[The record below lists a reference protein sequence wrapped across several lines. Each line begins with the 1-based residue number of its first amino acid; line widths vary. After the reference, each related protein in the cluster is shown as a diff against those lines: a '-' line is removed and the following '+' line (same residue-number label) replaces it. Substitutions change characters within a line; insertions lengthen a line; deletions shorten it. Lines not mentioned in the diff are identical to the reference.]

1 MESGASVKHH
11 SIELEDCGSVSVF
24 IQGDSERLREG
35 VVFLTLH
42 DVGSSYKNWLDF
54 SSHSSMEEIQRRCV
68 FLHVALPGQQPGAE
82 DFPADFVYPTMAK
95 LGLNLVTVLDHFKVK
110 MVVGLGDG
118 AGANILTR
126 FAINHPS
133 RIHGLIAI
141 NPTSS
146 KANPSALTRMK
157 EAISGQDSGKQLND
171 KNAAKFCE
179 AYKKRTDILPE
190 LKRIKCDVLLV
201 AGMKSKNIADTEA
214 LHRDIAAG
222 ICSIIKVENVA
233 EPVGETPEKTAE
245 ALLLFCQGMGLLPTL
260 GRRGSRTDSQGEGRR
275 GSMSMEEYDTPNI
288 RRLSLSAEAMGKQ
301 DKEEE
306 EEEEEEIQSPKS
318 MADYDR
324 PNIRRLSLASS

>member
-1 MESGASVKHH
+1 MG
-11 SIELEDCGSVSVF
+11 
-24 IQGDSERLREG
+24 
-35 VVFLTLH
+35 
-42 DVGSSYKNWLDF
+42 
-54 SSHSSMEEIQRRCV
+54 
-68 FLHVALPGQQPGAE
+68 
-82 DFPADFVYPTMAK
+82 
-95 LGLNLVTVLDHFKVK
+95 
-110 MVVGLGDG
+110 
-118 AGANILTR
+118 
-126 FAINHPS
+126 
-133 RIHGLIAI
+133 
-141 NPTSS
+141 
-146 KANPSALTRMK
+146 
-157 EAISGQDSGKQLND
+157 ND

-214 LHRDIAAG
+214 LHRDIVAG
-222 ICSIIKVENVA
+222 ICSIIKVENVG

-260 GRRGSRTDSQGEGRR
+260 GRRGSRTDS
-275 GSMSMEEYDTPNI
+275 MSMEEYDTPNI

-306 EEEEEEIQSPKS
+306 EEEEEIQSPKS

>member
-1 MESGASVKHH
+1 
-11 SIELEDCGSVSVF
+11 
-24 IQGDSERLREG
+24 LREG

-42 DVGSSYKNWLDF
+42 DVGSSYKSWLDF
-54 SSHSSMEEIQRRCV
+54 SSHPGMEDIRRRCV

-82 DFPADFVYPTMAK
+82 DFPAEFVFPTMGQI
-95 LGLNLVTVLDHFKVK
+95 GLNLVIVLDHFRVK

-126 FAINHPS
+126 FAMSHPS
-133 RIHGLIAI
+133 RIHGLIAV

-146 KANPSALTRMK
+146 KASPALGMIK
-157 EAISGQDSGKQLND
+157 EAISGQDSGKQLNA
-171 KNAAKFCE
+171 KNVAKFSE

-190 LKRIKCDVLLV
+190 LKRIKCDVLLL

-222 ICSIIKVENVA
+222 MCSIIKVEKVA
-233 EPVGETPEKTAE
+233 EPVSETPEKTAE

-260 GRRGSRTDSQGEGRR
+260 GRRLSRTDSQGEARR
-275 GSMSMEEYDTPNI
+275 GSMSMMEYDTPNI

-301 DKEEE
+301 EEE
-306 EEEEEEIQSPKS
+306 EEEDELPSPKS